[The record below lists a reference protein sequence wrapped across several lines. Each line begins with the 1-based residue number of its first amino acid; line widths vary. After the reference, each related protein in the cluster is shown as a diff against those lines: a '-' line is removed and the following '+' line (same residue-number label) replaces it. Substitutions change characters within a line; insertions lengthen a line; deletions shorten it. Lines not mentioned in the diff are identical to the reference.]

1 MAKKVVPPKSVDEL
15 FEDLSTLKLK
25 IALLEE
31 QEEELNRRAQ
41 EYDSDETLETLAVQ
55 GEQRMLKHINR
66 SYRKSQAKYAA
77 RRTIPQII
85 RVAASILL
93 FCYIGLTVAIAADSS
108 VRIKVMEFIMNIETE
123 YTEFGFEDTGE
134 YIDVPVEW
142 EGYYYPTYI
151 PDGLAVSHVAPMN
164 VTYMGSNGI
173 LLEFDDMTDGTKGT
187 LDTENA
193 LIEFITI
200 NGHSAMLV
208 QKDQWVSILW
218 NVDNRI
224 LLVGYTGECS
234 EAIRIAESVRMI
246 R

>member
-25 IALLEE
+25 IALLED

-123 YTEFGFEDTGE
+123 YTEFGFKDTGE